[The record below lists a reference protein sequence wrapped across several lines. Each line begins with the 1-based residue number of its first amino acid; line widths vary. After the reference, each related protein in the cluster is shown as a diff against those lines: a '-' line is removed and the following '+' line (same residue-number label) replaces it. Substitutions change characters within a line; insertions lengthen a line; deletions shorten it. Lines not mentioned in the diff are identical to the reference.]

1 MAEQKTASFLKFISA
16 LSSTPD
22 FASASSTNS
31 GKRLQRRRKMF
42 KLRYYCQGG
51 GNREILGLLQGTK
64 EKYNIVYEIVNLWGQ
79 EQERQAYERDFKPRA
94 KILKKRT
101 GKPITKLRGAGG
113 ERHYYV
119 SIPGTIA
126 IVRNAEVEWWTHTI
140 DEIKEF
146 LDEVLLQGQAFLEK
160 LCI

>member
-1 MAEQKTASFLKFISA
+1 
-16 LSSTPD
+16 
-22 FASASSTNS
+22 
-31 GKRLQRRRKMF
+31 MF

-51 GNREILGLLQGTK
+51 GNREILRLLQGIKGKNRIT
-64 EKYNIVYEIVNLWGQ
+64 YEVVSLLGQ

-94 KILKKRT
+94 RILKKRT

-126 IVRNAEVEWWTHTI
+126 IVRNGQVEWWTFT
-140 DEIKEF
+140 DSEITEF
-146 LDEVLLQGQAFLEK
+146 LNRVLSEGQAFLEK

>member
-1 MAEQKTASFLKFISA
+1 
-16 LSSTPD
+16 
-22 FASASSTNS
+22 
-31 GKRLQRRRKMF
+31 MF
-42 KLRYYCQGG
+42 KLRYYCRGRG
-51 GNREILGLLQGTK
+51 DKRILKLLNGIKEKHGITCEILDLST
-64 EKYNIVYEIVNLWGQ
+64 E

-126 IVRNAEVEWWTHTI
+126 IVRNAQVEWWTLT
-140 DEIKEF
+140 DSEITEF
-146 LDEVLLQGQAFLEK
+146 LNKVLSEGQVFLER
-160 LCI
+160 LCVQGCIA